1 MPRSG
6 PAAAAQT
13 EKTMS
18 KDRNDKTRRQ
28 FLATS
33 TVLGAAG
40 ALWSALPFTG
50 QAGSAYATS
59 QGGSMSADLILFNGK
74 LHTVDRE
81 KPTATAVAIKGG
93 RFIAVG
99 SDAEAMA
106 HKGTTTQIID
116 LKQRTVIP
124 GLNDSHLH
132 LIRGGLNYN
141 LELRWEGVPSV
152 ADALRMLKDQAART
166 PTPQWV
172 RVVGGWNEFQF
183 AEKRMPTLEEINQAA
198 PDTPVFL
205 LHLYDR
211 ALLNR
216 AALNAVGYTKETP
229 NPPGGE
235 IQRDKFGNPTGM
247 LIARPNAMI
256 LYATLAK
263 GPKLPLEYQ
272 VNSTRQF
279 MRELNRLGLTSA
291 IDAGGGYQNY
301 PDDYQ
306 VIQELADNN
315 QLTVRIAYNLFTQKP
330 KEELADFKNWTSS
343 VKLHGGN
350 DFFRHNGAG
359 EMLVFSAADFEDF
372 LEPRPDLP
380 QTMEQELE
388 PVVRHLVEQ
397 RWPFR
402 LHATYN
408 ESISR
413 MLDVFEKV
421 NRDIPFNG
429 LPWFF
434 DHAETITPQ
443 NIERVRAL
451 GGGIAIQ
458 DRMAFQGEYFVD
470 RYGAKAA
477 EQTPPIK
484 RMLDM
489 GVPVG
494 AGTDATRVSSY
505 NPWTSLYWLVSGKT
519 VGGMALY
526 PQGLSRE
533 TALQL
538 FTQGSAWFSSE
549 QGKKGQIKVG
559 QLADLAALSLDFFSV
574 DEEAIKGIESVLTI
588 VDGKVVYGAA
598 EFDKL
603 GPPQV
608 PVLPEWSPV
617 TKVPGHWRVGTPSL
631 AAVAHQ
637 CVGPCGVHAHSHEKA
652 RHSTVPVN
660 DFQGFWGAL
669 GCSCF
674 AF

>member
-1 MPRSG
+1 MPQV
-6 PAAAAQT
+6 P
-13 EKTMS
+13 
-18 KDRNDKTRRQ
+18 
-28 FLATS
+28 
-33 TVLGAAG
+33 
-40 ALWSALPFTG
+40 
-50 QAGSAYATS
+50 
-59 QGGSMSADLILFNGK
+59 ADLILYNGR
-74 LHTVDRE
+74 LHTVDRK
-81 KPTATAVAIKGG
+81 KPQASAVAIKDGH
-93 RFIAVG
+93 FVVVG
-99 SDAEAMA
+99 SDAQAMA
-106 HKGTTTQIID
+106 LQGPTTQVID
-116 LKQRTVIP
+116 LHGRTVIP

-141 LELRWEGVPSV
+141 LELRWEGVPSLV
-152 ADALRMLKDQAART
+152 DALRLLKEQADRT

-183 AEKRMPTLEEINQAA
+183 AEKRLPTLDELNKAA
-198 PDTPVFL
+198 PDTPVFV

-216 AALNAVGYTKETP
+216 AALKVVGYTRDTP

-235 IQRDKFGNPTGM
+235 IQRDANGDPTGI

-256 LYATLAK
+256 LYSTLAK

-279 MRELNRLGLTSA
+279 MRELNRLGVTSA

-306 VIQELADNN
+306 VIQQLAKDQ

-330 KEELADFKNWTSS
+330 KEELVDFKHWTSTS
-343 VKLHGGN
+343 QYGQGD
-350 DFFRHNGAG
+350 DFLRHNGAG

-380 QTMEQELE
+380 AGMEQDLE

-421 NRDIPFNG
+421 NRDIPFDG

-443 NIERVRAL
+443 NIDRVKAL

-458 DRMAFQGEYFVD
+458 DRMAFQGEYFVE

-477 EQTPPIK
+477 ETTPPIA
-484 RMLDM
+484 RMLAE

-505 NPWTSLYWLVSGKT
+505 NPWTSLYWLVSGRT
-519 VGGMALY
+519 VGGLELY
-526 PQGLSRE
+526 PHGLSRD
-533 TALQL
+533 TALEL
-538 FTQGSAWFSSE
+538 FTHGSAWFSSE

-559 QLADLAALSLDFFSV
+559 QLADLIALSADYFHIE
-574 DEEAIKGIESVLTI
+574 DNAIKDIEAVLTI
-588 VDGKVVYGAA
+588 VDGKIVHGSA
-598 EFDKL
+598 EFEKL
-603 GPPQV
+603 GPPPI
-608 PVLPEWSPV
+608 PVVPEWSPV
-617 TKVPGHWRVGTPSL
+617 AKVPGHWK
-631 AAVAHQ
+631 AAPLTAQVHQ
-637 CVGPCGVHAHSHEKA
+637 CVGACAVHAHRHERA
-652 RHSTVPVN
+652 RLSNAPVS
-660 DFQGFWGAL
+660 DFRAFWGAF

>member
-1 MPRSG
+1 MPDT
-6 PAAAAQT
+6 P
-13 EKTMS
+13 
-18 KDRNDKTRRQ
+18 
-28 FLATS
+28 
-33 TVLGAAG
+33 
-40 ALWSALPFTG
+40 
-50 QAGSAYATS
+50 
-59 QGGSMSADLILFNGK
+59 ADLILYNGR
-74 LHTVDRE
+74 LHTVDRK
-81 KPTATAVAIKGG
+81 KPQASAVAIKDG
-93 RFIAVG
+93 RFVVVG
-99 SDAEAMA
+99 SDAQAMA
-106 HKGTTTQIID
+106 LQGPATQVVD
-116 LKQRTVIP
+116 LHGRTVIP

-141 LELRWEGVPSV
+141 LELRWEGVPSLV
-152 ADALRMLKDQAART
+152 DALRMLKDQADRT

-183 AEKRMPTLEEINQAA
+183 AEKRLPTLDELNKAA
-198 PDTPVFL
+198 PDTPVFV

-216 AALNAVGYTKETP
+216 AALKVVGYTRDTP

-235 IQRDKFGNPTGM
+235 IQRDANGDPTGM

-256 LYATLAK
+256 LYSTLAK

-279 MRELNRLGLTSA
+279 MRELNRLGVTSA

-306 VIQELADNN
+306 VIQQLAKEQ

-330 KEELADFKNWTSS
+330 KEELTDFKNWTSTS
-343 VKLHGGN
+343 HFGQGD
-350 DFFRHNGAG
+350 DFLRHNGAG
-359 EMLVFSAADFEDF
+359 EMLAFSAADFEDF

-380 QTMEQELE
+380 PTMEQDLE

-421 NRDIPFNG
+421 NRDIPFAG

-434 DHAETITPQ
+434 DHAETITPR
-443 NIERVRAL
+443 NIERVKAL

-477 EQTPPIK
+477 EHTPPIA
-484 RMLDM
+484 RMLAE

-505 NPWTSLYWLVSGKT
+505 NPWTSLYWLVSGRT
-519 VGGMALY
+519 VGGLALH
-526 PQGLSRE
+526 PQGLSRD
-533 TALQL
+533 TALEL
-538 FTQGSAWFSSE
+538 FTHGSAWFSSE

-559 QLADLAALSLDFFSV
+559 QLADLIALSADYFHIE
-574 DEEAIKGIESVLTI
+574 DEGIKAIEAVLTI
-588 VDGKVVYGAA
+588 VDGKIVYGSV
-598 EFDKL
+598 EFEKL
-603 GPPQV
+603 GPPPIPVV
-608 PVLPEWSPV
+608 PQWSPV
-617 TKVPGHWRVGTPSL
+617 SKVPGHWKPL
-631 AAVAHQ
+631 APLTAQVHQ
-637 CVGPCGVHAHSHEKA
+637 CVGACAVHAHSHERA
-652 RHSTVPVN
+652 RLSNAPVS
-660 DFQGFWGAL
+660 DFRGFWGAF

>member
-1 MPRSG
+1 
-6 PAAAAQT
+6 
-13 EKTMS
+13 
-18 KDRNDKTRRQ
+18 
-28 FLATS
+28 
-33 TVLGAAG
+33 
-40 ALWSALPFTG
+40 
-50 QAGSAYATS
+50 
-59 QGGSMSADLILFNGK
+59 MSAELILLNGSF
-74 LHTVDRE
+74 HTVDRQQ
-81 KPTATAVAIKGG
+81 PTASAVAISGG
-93 RFIAVG
+93 KFVAVG
-99 SDAEAMA
+99 SEAEVLALRTDA
-106 HKGTTTQIID
+106 TQIID
-116 LKQRTVIP
+116 LKGRTAIP

-152 ADALRMLKDQAART
+152 ADALRMLKTQADRT
-166 PTPQWV
+166 PSPQWV

-183 AEKRMPTLEEINQAA
+183 AEKRMPTLEELNQAA
-198 PDTPVFL
+198 PDTPVFV

-216 AALNAVGYTKETP
+216 AALRVVGYTKDTP

-235 IQRDKFGNPTGM
+235 IVRDSRGEPTGM

-279 MRELNRLGLTSA
+279 MRELNRLGLTSC
-291 IDAGGGYQNY
+291 IDAGGGFQNY
-301 PDDYQ
+301 PDDYE
-306 VIQELADNN
+306 VIQTLAREQ

-330 KEELADFKNWTSS
+330 KEELADFKHWTGS
-343 VKLHGGN
+343 VKLHQGD
-350 DFFRHNGAG
+350 DFLRHNGAG

-380 QTMEQELE
+380 QSMEDELE
-388 PVVRHLVEQ
+388 PVVRHLVEH

-458 DRMAFQGEYFVD
+458 DRMAFQGEYFVE
-470 RYGAKAA
+470 RYGASAA
-477 EQTPPIK
+477 EATPPIK
-484 RMLDM
+484 RMLAE

-505 NPWTSLYWLVSGKT
+505 NPWTSLYWMVSGRT
-519 VGGMALY
+519 VGGLELY
-526 PQGLSRE
+526 PEGLPRA
-533 TALQL
+533 TALEL
-538 FTQGSAWFSSE
+538 FTHGSAWFSSE

-559 QLADLAALSLDFFSV
+559 QLADLAVLSADFFSV
-574 DEEAIKGIESVLTI
+574 DPEAIKWIESVLT
-588 VDGKVVYGAA
+588 VVGGKVVYADGDFR
-598 EFDKL
+598 EL
-603 GPPQV
+603 SPPTI
-608 PVLPEWSPV
+608 PVVPEWSPV
-617 TKVPGHWRVGTPSL
+617 ALVPGHYRPASAPM
-631 AAVAHQ
+631 AAVHQ
-637 CVGPCGVHAHSHEKA
+637 CQGACAVHAHSHDRA
-652 RHSTVPVN
+652 RLSNVPVSR
-660 DFQGFWGAL
+660 FQEFWGAF